1 MVEHGS
7 MALLQCM
14 QHHLEMEI
22 SMWTQLHS
30 KHHAPTDQA
39 IDEGSDILMDGGAR
53 QTPVKLGQD
62 LAVLRDILGS
72 NPRRN
77 LILGA
82 LSEHNLA
89 MILPSLEVVSLASG
103 QVIYQGGEALHHV
116 YFPTTCT
123 ASLLSTT
130 VEGETAELALTG
142 RHGIIGVPLVLGA
155 VSMSHSVQIQSSG
168 QALRMSAEHFLHGLQ
183 LCEQLNQLALSYV
196 QSLMTQMAQSI
207 VCSRHHSVSER
218 LSQWMLLNADGLEA
232 SELSVTHETIGHML
246 GVRRES
252 VTQAA
257 GKLQAAGAIRN
268 SRGKILIENR
278 ERLLQSV
285 CECYARVKLDAAQ
298 YTKRLAQLSD
308 SASRSKT
315 QYVVA
320 VQTSEPET
328 VQGADLQKYVDAYD
342 FAPVGFATLDMRGH
356 VMQTNLSG
364 AIMLDIQRSQCQHTP
379 FVDFLDEKS
388 KMPFLIFHEEVL
400 RGQCRRFC
408 VVDLTPTA
416 HRAAMTLRIDAT
428 SDESGEENR
437 MVMIDWGTVAGRS
450 LEAPAAVP
458 VPVPEKAMASAWRFQ
473 TVASAHSGVY
483 GR

>member
-1 MVEHGS
+1 
-7 MALLQCM
+7 MALLQCL
-14 QHHLEMEI
+14 QHHLQMEI

-30 KHHAPTDQA
+30 SINTPTDLA
-39 IDEGSDILMDGGAR
+39 IDEDSVVLMEGVRETKAKPGLDSSM
-53 QTPVKLGQD
+53 
-62 LAVLRDILGS
+62 LRDLLGS

-82 LSEHNLA
+82 LSEQNFA
-89 MILPSLEVVSLASG
+89 TIFPSLEVVSLHSG
-103 QVIYQGGEALHHV
+103 QVIYQGGDALHHV

-155 VSMSHSVQIQSSG
+155 MSMANSVQIQSSG
-168 QALRMSAEHFLHGLQ
+168 QACRMSAEHFLHALKV
-183 LCEQLNQLALSYV
+183 CEQLNQLALSYV

-232 SELSVTHETIGHML
+232 SEIAVTHETIAHML

-257 GKLQAAGAIRN
+257 GKLQAAGSIRN

-298 YTKRLAQLSD
+298 YARRLAQLSD

-320 VQTSEPET
+320 VQASKPDPA
-328 VQGADLQKYVDAYD
+328 QCADLQKYVDAYD

-379 FVDFLDEKS
+379 FIDFLDEKS
-388 KMPFLIFHEEVL
+388 KMPFLTFHEEVL

-408 VVDLTPTA
+408 VVDLKPTA
-416 HRAAMTLRIDAT
+416 HRSAMTLRIDAT

-437 MVMIDWGTVAGRS
+437 MVMIDWGAVSGR
-450 LEAPAAVP
+450 APNAH
-458 VPVPEKAMASAWRFQ
+458 VPVPEKAMASVWRFQ
-473 TVASAHSGVY
+473 TVDPVHSGVY

>member
-1 MVEHGS
+1 MG
-7 MALLQCM
+7 LLQSL
-14 QHHLEMEI
+14 QHHLQTEI

-30 KHHAPTDQA
+30 NNHAPVRLSNDGGGA
-39 IDEGSDILMDGGAR
+39 ILMEGER
-53 QTPVKLGQD
+53 ETKVKLGLD
-62 LAVLRDILGS
+62 STVLRDILGS

-82 LSEHNLA
+82 LSEQNFA
-89 MILPSLEVVSLASG
+89 TILPNLEVVSLASG
-103 QVIYQGGEALHHV
+103 QVIYQGGDALHHV

-142 RHGIIGVPLVLGA
+142 RQGIIGVPLVLGA
-155 VSMSHSVQIQSSG
+155 LSMANSVQIQSAG
-168 QALRMSAEHFLHGLQ
+168 QACRMSAEHFLHALQ
-183 LCEQLNQLALSYV
+183 VCEQLNQLALSYV

-232 SELSVTHETIGHML
+232 SEIAVTHETIAHML

-257 GKLQAAGAIRN
+257 GKLQTAGSIRN
-268 SRGKILIENR
+268 SRGKILIQNR
-278 ERLLQSV
+278 EGLLQSV

-298 YTKRLAQLSD
+298 YARRLALLSD
-308 SASRSKT
+308 SSSRSKT

-320 VQTSEPET
+320 VPASLPET
-328 VQGADLQKYVDAYD
+328 AQGADLHKYVDAYD
-342 FAPVGFATLDMRGH
+342 FAPVGFATLDLDGH
-356 VMQTNLSG
+356 VIQTNLSG
-364 AIMLDIQRSQCQHTP
+364 AIMLDIQRSQCHHTP
-379 FVDFLDEKS
+379 FIDFLDEPS
-388 KMPFLIFHEEVL
+388 ILPFLTFHEEVL

-408 VVDLTPTA
+408 VVDLKPTA

-437 MVMIDWGTVAGRS
+437 MVMIDWGPSNVRASDTPVA
-450 LEAPAAVP
+450 AP
-458 VPVPEKAMASAWRFQ
+458 MQSMTSAWRFQ
-473 TVASAHSGVY
+473 TAASPHAVFYRG
-483 GR
+483 

>member
-1 MVEHGS
+1 MG
-7 MALLQCM
+7 LLQCL
-14 QHHLEMEI
+14 QHHLQMEI

-30 KHHAPTDQA
+30 NNHAP
-39 IDEGSDILMDGGAR
+39 IRLSNDEGSVILMEGER
-53 QTPVKLGQD
+53 ESKVKLGLD
-62 LAVLRDILGS
+62 SAVLRDILGS

-82 LSEHNLA
+82 LSEQNFA
-89 MILPSLEVVSLASG
+89 MILPNLEVVSLASG
-103 QVIYQGGEALHHV
+103 QVIYQGGDALHHV

-155 VSMSHSVQIQSSG
+155 VSMAHSVQIQSSG
-168 QALRMSAEHFLHGLQ
+168 QACRMSAAHFLHALQ
-183 LCEQLNQLALSYV
+183 VSEQLNQLALSYV

-232 SELSVTHETIGHML
+232 NELSVTHETIGHML

-268 SRGKILIENR
+268 SRGKILIQNR

-285 CECYARVKLDAAQ
+285 CECYARVKLDTAQ
-298 YTKRLAQLSD
+298 YAKRLAQLSD
-308 SASRSKT
+308 SVTRSKT

-320 VQTSEPET
+320 VQPSQPEP

-342 FAPVGFATLDMRGH
+342 FAPVGFATLDMNGH

-364 AIMLDIQRSQCQHTP
+364 AIMMDIQRSQCQHTP
-379 FVDFLDEKS
+379 FIDFLDEKS
-388 KMPFLIFHEEVL
+388 KMPFLIFHAEVL

-437 MVMIDWGTVAGRS
+437 MVMIDWGVVSGRP
-450 LEAPAAVP
+450 LEAPVP
-458 VPVPEKAMASAWRFQ
+458 LPVPEKTMASAWRFQ
-473 TVASAHSGVY
+473 TVDSVHSGVY